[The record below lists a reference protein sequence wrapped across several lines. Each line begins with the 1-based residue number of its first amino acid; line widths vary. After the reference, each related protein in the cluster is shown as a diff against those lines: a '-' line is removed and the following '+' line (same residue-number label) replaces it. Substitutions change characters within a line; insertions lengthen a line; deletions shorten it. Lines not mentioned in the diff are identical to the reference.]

1 MATQFLW
8 GRDLLVAP
16 VFTKGAT
23 SREVYLPKGDWYD
36 WWTNEKATGGV
47 TVTRPVD
54 LGTMP
59 LYVRAGAIV
68 PFDPVR
74 QYTAQPVTEPTTLKV
89 YTGADGQFT
98 LYADDGI
105 TQEYVAGRGTWI
117 RMAWNDR
124 ARQLSLEPGAP
135 KGATNLATKR
145 TFRVLL
151 LPAGETQDVSYEG
164 KRVPVRF

>member
-1 MATQFLW
+1 M
-8 GRDLLVAP
+8 
-16 VFTKGAT
+16 
-23 SREVYLPKGDWYD
+23 
-36 WWTNEKATGGV
+36 
-47 TVTRPVD
+47 TRQVD

-89 YTGADGQFT
+89 YAGADGEFT

-105 TQEYVAGRGTWI
+105 SQEYVEGRGTWI
-117 RMAWNDR
+117 RMTWNDR
-124 ARQLSLEPGAP
+124 AKRLTLEPGAP
-135 KGATNLATKR
+135 KGATNVATKR

-151 LPAGETQDVSYEG
+151 LPAGTTKDISYEG
-164 KRVPVRF
+164 KRVEIRF

>member
-1 MATQFLW
+1 M
-8 GRDLLVAP
+8 
-16 VFTKGAT
+16 
-23 SREVYLPKGDWYD
+23 
-36 WWTNEKATGGV
+36 
-47 TVTRPVD
+47 TRQVD

-89 YTGADGQFT
+89 YTGADGEYT

-105 TQEYVAGRGTWI
+105 SQEYLEGRGTWI
-117 RMAWNDR
+117 RMTWNDR
-124 ARQLSLEPGAP
+124 ARQLTLEPGAP

-151 LPAGETQDVSYEG
+151 LPAGTTKDISYEG
-164 KRVPVRF
+164 KRVAIRF